1 MELQRLTVVILRS
14 NQELLICMAI
24 DVMFESLRE
33 CKTCK
38 LDSEKIMSVADKV
51 VQAGP
56 ITSIEFI
63 GSLCTII
70 NCLGEYMIKHGGN
83 GNLLLITE
91 LCNSLKHARPKDN
104 ADLGDYTRDYFHK
117 HSGDDWYN
125 NSGGA

>member
-1 MELQRLTVVILRS
+1 MVILRS

-24 DVMFESLRE
+24 NTLFESLRD

-56 ITSIEFI
+56 IASIEFI
-63 GSLCTII
+63 GSLCTVI
-70 NCLGEYMIKHGGN
+70 NCLGEYMIKHGGHEN
-83 GNLLLITE
+83 FLLIRG
-91 LCNSLKHARPKDN
+91 LCDSLKHFQPVSD
-104 ADLGDYTRDYFHK
+104 ADVLDCTRDYFHK

-125 NSGGA
+125 HNGGDTS

>member
-1 MELQRLTVVILRS
+1 
-14 NQELLICMAI
+14 MAI
-24 DVMFESLRE
+24 DALFESLRE

-56 ITSIEFI
+56 IAAIEFI

-70 NCLGEYMIKHGGN
+70 NCLGEYMIKHGGH

-91 LCNSLKHARPKDN
+91 LCSSLKHARPKDD
-104 ADLGDYTRDYFHK
+104 ADVLDYTRDYFHK